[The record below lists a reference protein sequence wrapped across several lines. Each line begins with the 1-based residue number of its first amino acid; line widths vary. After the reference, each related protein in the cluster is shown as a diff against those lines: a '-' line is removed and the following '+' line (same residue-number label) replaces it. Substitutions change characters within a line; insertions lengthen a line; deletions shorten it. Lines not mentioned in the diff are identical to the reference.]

1 MCEIG
6 NFENKISYDFQSQA
20 FETQKCNDER
30 ETQRRINNTSVHHL
44 RDKEK
49 IYRSLLISHIECTLC
64 IDAGIK
70 GKYSNLWGDGQMLNY
85 ENVSTCR
92 IRGIV
97 CKHLKHGHKKGCK
110 HYKKLYRRNV
120 KIYNKHALKMIFSL
134 YDLFIFPLQE
144 GNKS

>member
-1 MCEIG
+1 M
-6 NFENKISYDFQSQA
+6 
-20 FETQKCNDER
+20 
-30 ETQRRINNTSVHHL
+30 
-44 RDKEK
+44 
-49 IYRSLLISHIECTLC
+49 LISHIECTLC

-134 YDLFIFPLQE
+134 YDLFIFPFQE